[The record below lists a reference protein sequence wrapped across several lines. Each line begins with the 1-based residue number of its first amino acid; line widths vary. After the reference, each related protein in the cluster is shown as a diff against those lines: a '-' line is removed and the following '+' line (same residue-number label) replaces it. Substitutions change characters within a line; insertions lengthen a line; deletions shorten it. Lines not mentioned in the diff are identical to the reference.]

1 MYLDSRLCSQLDI
14 MIHNAGQ
21 SQRARWEHTDI
32 KVDRD
37 IFDINV
43 FSVVNLTR
51 LILPH
56 FLRRGE
62 GTFAVVTSSAGKVGA
77 PFSGSYTGFK
87 HALHV
92 SFFCEFRKGL

>member
-1 MYLDSRLCSQLDI
+1 

-37 IFDINV
+37 LFDLNV

-56 FLRRGE
+56 FIE
-62 GTFAVVTSSAGKVGA
+62 ETSPVLPERSEPHFLDLTRVLST
-77 PFSGSYTGFK
+77 P
-87 HALHV
+87 
-92 SFFCEFRKGL
+92 CM